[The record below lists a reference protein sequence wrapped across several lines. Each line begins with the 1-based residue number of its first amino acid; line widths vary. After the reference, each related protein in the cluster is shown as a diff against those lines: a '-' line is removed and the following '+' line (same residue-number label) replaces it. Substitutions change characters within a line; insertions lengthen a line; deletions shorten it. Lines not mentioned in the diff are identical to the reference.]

1 MKSYICAIGTA
12 NPKHKIPQMQI
23 AGFMADALQ
32 FDQSDTRK
40 LAALYRVSGI
50 DSRHTVLSDYEQQN
64 GDFTFFPN
72 TPGLEPFPA
81 VAQRM
86 SAYREHALPLSIRAI
101 QDCLAQLPEF
111 ELLDISHLITVSCTG
126 MYAPGL
132 DIEIISELGLSPTV
146 ERTAINFMGCYAAF
160 NALKMANSVCK
171 AHQEARVLV
180 VCTELCTLHFQKSI
194 EHDHLV
200 SNALFADGAAAVLV
214 SSEPQTGFNLELE
227 AFHCELMPDGKKDM
241 AWHIGNSGF
250 EMTLSAYIPELI
262 RKGIRQ
268 LSANLLARLS
278 LELDE
283 IKWFAIH
290 PGGRKILEA
299 IEQELGITKHD
310 NRFAY
315 SVLREFGNMSSV
327 TVLFVLQKLLAE
339 LQPENQGEH
348 ILSFAF
354 GPGLTMESM
363 LLKICHV

>member
-1 MKSYICAIGTA
+1 MKAYLCAIGTA
-12 NPKHKIPQMQI
+12 NPEHKIPQMQI
-23 AGFMADALQ
+23 AGFMAEALQ
-32 FDQSDTRK
+32 FDAANTRK

-64 GDFTFFPN
+64 GNFSFFPN

-86 SAYREHALPLSIRAI
+86 GAYREHALPLSVRAVEA
-101 QDCLAQLPEF
+101 CLAQIPAFNLQE
-111 ELLDISHLITVSCTG
+111 ITHLITVSCTG

-132 DIEIISELGLSPTV
+132 DIELIQELGLPATT

-160 NALKMANSVCK
+160 NALKVAGTICK
-171 AHQEARVLV
+171 AHPEANVLV
-180 VCTELCTLHFQKSI
+180 VCTELCTLHFQKST

-214 SSEPQTGFNLELE
+214 SGKPQPGFNLALK
-227 AFHCELMPDGKKDM
+227 AFHCELMPAGKKDM
-241 AWHIGNSGF
+241 AWHIGNFGF

-262 RKGIRQ
+262 RKGIKELASSL
-268 LSANLLARLS
+268 LSRLH
-278 LELDE
+278 LELQD

-299 IEQELGITKHD
+299 IEQELNLARHD

-315 SVLREFGNMSSV
+315 AVLREFGNMSSV

-339 LQPENQGEH
+339 LQPENHGERV
-348 ILSFAF
+348 LSFAF

-363 LLKICHV
+363 LLEICHV